1 MAGREMAAM
10 GMRSR
15 QTTLAWARFYQAGVA
30 LGGAPECR
38 HIIPPSTLTLL
49 IDSKKD
55 SRVGMW
61 LPQHHEWGTDVL
73 YYPIKRDFIQA
84 GTATVLQSL
93 APQPQA
99 FPHNDLPAIFWD
111 ESHVSPVTC
120 VIPLSNTNTPACF
133 LFRSSL
139 SLSPPKRDLDQQA
152 CKCRMHSELSA
163 ASGWC
168 SWQHQSLGK
177 AWCVKPWIH
186 WRELFPAT
194 VL

>member
-55 SRVGMW
+55 GRVGMW

-73 YYPIKRDFIQA
+73 YYPIKREFIQA

-99 FPHNDLPAIFWD
+99 FPHKDLPAIFWD
-111 ESHVSPVTC
+111 ESHVSLVTC
-120 VIPLSNTNTPACF
+120 VIPLSDTNTPACF
-133 LFRSSL
+133 LFHSSL
-139 SLSPPKRDLDQQA
+139 SLS
-152 CKCRMHSELSA
+152 LSLQERPGP
-163 ASGWC
+163 ASL
-168 SWQHQSLGK
+168 QM
-177 AWCVKPWIH
+177 
-186 WRELFPAT
+186 
-194 VL
+194 